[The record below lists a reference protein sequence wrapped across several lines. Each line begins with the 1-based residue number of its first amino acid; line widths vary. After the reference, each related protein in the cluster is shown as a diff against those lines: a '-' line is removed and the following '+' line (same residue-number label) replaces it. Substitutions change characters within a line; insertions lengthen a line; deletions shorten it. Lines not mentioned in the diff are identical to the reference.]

1 MATDFLSPCVIPCH
15 HPIQNLPQQCKSLIR
30 AFSRPSLPS
39 VVCQQIITTYRQ
51 AEALVSWLITH
62 LCNDL
67 VEHSFIN
74 HTLLHTTT
82 IPTYWASPFA
92 KVAPYVYR
100 EWISDTMFELSPYRA
115 WESISPHEKDVL
127 SVWLMVCML
136 FPSEWERLVSL
147 YEKDENLM
155 RGYFGVLLQCKM
167 IKRDG
172 EIVIQM
178 VIQ

>member
-1 MATDFLSPCVIPCH
+1 M
-15 HPIQNLPQQCKSLIR
+15 
-30 AFSRPSLPS
+30 
-39 VVCQQIITTYRQ
+39 
-51 AEALVSWLITH
+51 
-62 LCNDL
+62 
-67 VEHSFIN
+67 
-74 HTLLHTTT
+74 
-82 IPTYWASPFA
+82 
-92 KVAPYVYR
+92 YR